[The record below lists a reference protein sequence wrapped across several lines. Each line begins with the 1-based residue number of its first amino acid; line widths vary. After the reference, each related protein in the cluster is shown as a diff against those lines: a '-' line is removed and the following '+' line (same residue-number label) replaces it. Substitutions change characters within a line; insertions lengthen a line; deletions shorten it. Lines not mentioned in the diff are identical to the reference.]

1 MDQRRAAAGLLLVGL
16 AALAV
21 LSSCASGTD
30 GRPVSAPAPLHDEL
44 ALGHELE
51 RLAADAKVVGIGE
64 ATHGSGTAISARGE
78 LTLLLVDRLNF
89 DVVALEAPAERCELL
104 ARYVAGEDVDPRAAL
119 QETFYWCWQNEEMLG
134 AIRLLREWNA
144 QQASQGSTRRV
155 RFTGMDVFPGGAS
168 RARAMANLTRFAP
181 NIAAEVD
188 ALSDRLVSLSTDERT
203 PENTTRRAALDELT
217 GLAAELRARLTS
229 ASAPQIVAE
238 QTEESLRN
246 YTAFLDY
253 ATSGPIPVWAVRDS
267 GMFKNI
273 VRLEDQAQRG
283 VIVWA
288 HNGHIENS
296 AGALGGMLRA
306 HFRASY
312 LAIGSVIGRG
322 QTLALDPTNQRVVVH
337 ELLPADGQSVEHQL
351 LASAPGGALIGLD
364 RHAGGSLASMLREP
378 RKARLDVGFYV
389 PPEDSRFGT
398 YDSDTRFDAVYFVP
412 TSSPSTPIR
421 TWPDGVP
428 MHDG

>member
-1 MDQRRAAAGLLLVGL
+1 MGQRRVAAGLFLVGL
-16 AALAV
+16 ATLAL
-21 LSSCASGTD
+21 LPSCASGTD
-30 GRPVSAPAPLHDEL
+30 GRTASAPAPLHDEL

-78 LTLLLVDRLNF
+78 LTMLLVDRLNF

-104 ARYVAGEDVDPRAAL
+104 ARYVAGEEVDPRAAL

-144 QQASQGSTRRV
+144 RQASQGSTRRV

-181 NIAAEVD
+181 DVAARVD
-188 ALSDRLVSLSTDERT
+188 ELSDRLMSLSTDERT
-203 PENTTRRAALDELT
+203 PQNTSRRAALDELER
-217 GLAAELRARLTS
+217 LHEPLRAQLAS
-229 ASAPQIVAE
+229 AGAPQIVAD

-246 YTAFLDY
+246 YAAFLDY
-253 ATSGPIPVWAVRDS
+253 VTSGPIPVWGVRDS
-267 GMFKNI
+267 GMFKNT
-273 VRLEDQAQRG
+273 VRLTDQAQRG

-306 HFRASY
+306 HFRTSY

-337 ELLPADGQSVEHQL
+337 DLLPADGESVESRL
-351 LASAPGGALIGLD
+351 LESAPGGALIGLNRD
-364 RHAGGSLASMLREP
+364 ARGSLASMLRKP

-398 YDSDTRFDAVYFVP
+398 YDSDARFDAVYFVP